1 MAPALA
7 GLHDN
12 RNAQSSCTLH
22 GFRGPIQMA
31 VVTMC
36 TFITTIFLQVMIKR
50 RKEELLQELA
60 SIKEMPESCDS
71 VWWIE

>member
-36 TFITTIFLQVMIKR
+36 TFITIFLQVMIKC

-60 SIKEMPESCDS
+60 SIKEMPEL
-71 VWWIE
+71 

>member
-1 MAPALA
+1 MAPAFA

-12 RNAQSSCTLH
+12 RNAQSSCMLH

-31 VVTMC
+31 AVTMC
-36 TFITTIFLQVMIKR
+36 TFITTIFLQVMTKR
-50 RKEELLQELA
+50 HKEELLQGLA

>member
-36 TFITTIFLQVMIKR
+36 TFITIFLQVMIKC

-60 SIKEMPESCDS
+60 SIKEMPESSHS
-71 VWWIE
+71 VRWIE